1 MLATFYV
8 ISSNLPSKEWDIDN
22 LNAVIFF
29 PHLKEIPRINIY
41 IYMTNNRFF
50 VLGTWLKKGMELI
63 N

>member
-41 IYMTNNRFF
+41 IYIWQIIVFSS
-50 VLGTWLKKGMELI
+50 
-63 N
+63 